1 MADQWVLKQGIFR
14 DGLGCV
20 PVLPY
25 PGCRGLFSLVPV
37 TLKVSV
43 ARHSHN
49 KH

>member
-1 MADQWVLKQGIFR
+1 MGDQRVLKQGIFR
-14 DGLGCV
+14 AGVVCV

-25 PGCRGLFSLVPV
+25 PVCRGLFSLVPV
-37 TLKVSV
+37 SLEVSV